1 MKYKNVLCVYP
12 YEKELKTIGF
22 FPPLG
27 LEYIASAIENM
38 VESIKIIDLRYER
51 ESFSS
56 FIEDKTDLVLV
67 SHNWDLEE
75 EFVRTTINSIPENI
89 KVIVGGRHASKYVD
103 DLFESIP
110 RIDGIVRGDGEEIV
124 REIVQKGLSS
134 DIDGLSFKLN
144 GKIVHNKNRK
154 LKSVQKVSYPNR
166 GLRRYKYKI
175 TVDEFN
181 TGIQIDL
188 ISASRG
194 CPFNCKFCDF
204 SFNPLG
210 EKRGWSCRTPE
221 SVVKEIKSIE
231 AGLIGFVDDNFAV
244 DLDWVERICDL
255 LIKEGIKKKYI
266 INTRLSITKRPD
278 ILKKMYKAGFTS
290 FMIGI
295 ESSQDKTLESMN
307 KGFTIKEIRESF
319 KVLRRFNFICH
330 CYYIIGNIGETREEM
345 LDIIRF
351 SHELGMDTIVLSLL
365 RVARYSPLIDTI
377 KQLGN
382 YHIEEG
388 SGNVYSDMLSVRDLK
403 KIRRDVNASFF
414 SIRVILKLMRKL
426 ARHRFLKLRLIF
438 KILIYIARTK
448 IQRFDRK
455 RPICLGYA
463 YKFYP

>member
-12 YEKELKTIGF
+12 YKKELKSIGF

-27 LEYIASAIENM
+27 LEYIANAIENM
-38 VESIKIIDLRYER
+38 VDSIKIIDLRYER

-67 SHNWDLEE
+67 SHNWGLEE
-75 EFVRTTINSIPENI
+75 EFVKATINSIPENI
-89 KVIVGGRHASKYVD
+89 TVIVGGRHATIYVD
-103 DLFESIP
+103 ELFENIL

-124 REIVQKGLSS
+124 REIVQKGISS

-144 GKIVHNKNRK
+144 GKIVHNKNRE
-154 LKSVQKVSYPNR
+154 LQPIQSDLYPNR

-175 TVDEFN
+175 KVDEFN
-181 TGIQIDL
+181 TAIKIDL
-188 ISASRG
+188 LSASRG
-194 CPFNCKFCDF
+194 CPFNCRFCDF

-221 SVVKEIKSIE
+221 SVVEEIKSIE
-231 AGLIGFVDDNFAV
+231 ARLIGFVDDNFAV

-266 INTRLSITKRPD
+266 INTRLSIAKRPD

-319 KVLRRFNFICH
+319 KVLRRFNFIYH
-330 CYYIIGNIGETREEM
+330 CYYIIGNIGETRDEM

-351 SHELGMDTIVLSLL
+351 SHELGVDTIALSLL
-365 RVARYSPLIDTI
+365 RVAKNSPLIDMI
-377 KQLGN
+377 KQLDH
-382 YHIEEG
+382 YHIEEELG
-388 SGNVYSDMLSVRDLK
+388 KKVYSDTLSIKELQQIKRD
-403 KIRRDVNASFF
+403 INASFF
-414 SIRVILKLMRKL
+414 TTAVILRILKKLII
-426 ARHRFLKLRLIF
+426 HRFLTLKPLYR
-438 KILIYIARTK
+438 ILIYISRRK
-448 IQRFDRK
+448 ISRFAKK
-455 RPICLGYA
+455 RSIRMGKVYR
-463 YKFYP
+463 F

>member
-12 YEKELKTIGF
+12 YKKELKSIGF

-38 VESIKIIDLRYER
+38 VDSIKIIDLRYEK
-51 ESFSS
+51 EPFSS

-67 SHNWDLEE
+67 SHNWGLEE
-75 EFVRTTINSIPENI
+75 EFVKATINSIPENI
-89 KVIVGGRHASKYVD
+89 TVIVGGRHATIYVD
-103 DLFESIP
+103 ELFENIL

-124 REIVQKGLSS
+124 REIVQKGISS

-144 GKIVHNKNRK
+144 GKIVHNKNRE
-154 LKSVQKVSYPNR
+154 LQPIQSDLYPNR
-166 GLRRYKYKI
+166 KLRRNKYNI

-194 CPFNCKFCDF
+194 CPFNCRFCDF

-221 SVVKEIKSIE
+221 SVVEEIKSIE
-231 AGLIGFVDDNFAV
+231 ARLIGFVDDNFAV

-266 INTRLSITKRPD
+266 INTRLSIAKRPD
-278 ILKKMYKAGFTS
+278 ILKKMYKAGFIS
-290 FMIGI
+290 FLIGI

-319 KVLRRFNFICH
+319 KVLRRFNFIYN
-330 CYYIIGNIGETREEM
+330 CYYIIGNIGETRDEM

-351 SHELGMDTIVLSLL
+351 SHELGVDTIALSLL
-365 RVARYSPLIDTI
+365 RVAKNSPLIDMI
-377 KQLGN
+377 KQLDH
-382 YHIEEG
+382 YHIEEELG
-388 SGNVYSDMLSVRDLK
+388 KKVYSDTLSIKELQQIKRD
-403 KIRRDVNASFF
+403 INASFF
-414 SIRVILKLMRKL
+414 TTAVILRILKKLII
-426 ARHRFLKLRLIF
+426 HRFLTLKPLYR
-438 KILIYIARTK
+438 ILIYISRRK
-448 IQRFDRK
+448 ISRFAKK
-455 RPICLGYA
+455 RSIRMGKVYR
-463 YKFYP
+463 F